1 MTRAGNRLRYCKAHQ
16 WRWVRLFGRWFTS
29 RTLRHDQP
37 FRQPSCRSEDPLY
50 ILCSNGLLEPI
61 RISRYSPGMRTEPIF
76 LVCGLGIILLSA
88 AVGSDRFHR
97 VGPSEI
103 YPDAVRTPGTGNPDI
118 TQQNIKDT
126 ICTRHWSTRTVRP
139 PPQYTSK
146 LKRRQLREYGDTVHQ
161 GRAELINS
169 STGKVDI
176 TRCPLRSDNTACYE
190 RGSLDFPGRRWQSC
204 SPHKS
209 MAREAADRH
218 PGQLLYFVPL

>member
-1 MTRAGNRLRYCKAHQ
+1 
-16 WRWVRLFGRWFTS
+16 
-29 RTLRHDQP
+29 
-37 FRQPSCRSEDPLY
+37 
-50 ILCSNGLLEPI
+50 
-61 RISRYSPGMRTEPIF
+61 MRTEPIF

-190 RGSLDFPGRRWQSC
+190 EDHLISLEDGGNPAAPTNRWPVKLLIDTLDSCFILFPFKGG
-204 SPHKS
+204 
-209 MAREAADRH
+209 
-218 PGQLLYFVPL
+218 PG